1 MDEKTIVIT
10 EKSENLILGQESV
23 FGWQMK
29 QKTDAGKFLFF
40 KYCQYT
46 LIRDRNPEEVT
57 QAHLDVEKRWD
68 NEFSVWNNFILNGLK
83 KFTIMEVVGWLLIL
97 VGFVVMMVGIGTM
110 DPYATSLPASF
121 IIGFVL
127 VLLSLALSIPAL
139 VLIQKNGNKRL
150 TKMDEISRDMRQVN
164 AIRNNK

>member
-10 EKSENLILGQESV
+10 EKSENQILGQESA

-83 KFTIMEVVGWLLIL
+83 KSLLWKL
-97 VGFVVMMVGIGTM
+97 
-110 DPYATSLPASF
+110 
-121 IIGFVL
+121 
-127 VLLSLALSIPAL
+127 
-139 VLIQKNGNKRL
+139 
-150 TKMDEISRDMRQVN
+150 
-164 AIRNNK
+164 

>member
-10 EKSENLILGQESV
+10 EKSENQILGQESV

-83 KFTIMEVVGWLLIL
+83 KFIIMEVVDLLVMW
-97 VGFVVMMVGIGTM
+97 VGFVVMMVGIVTM
-110 DPYATSLPASF
+110 DSSTSLPVSF
-121 IIGFVL
+121 IIGSVL
-127 VLLSLALSIPAL
+127 VLLSLALSIPVL
-139 VLIQKNGNKRL
+139 VLIQKNGMKRL
-150 TKMDEISRDMRQVN
+150 TKMDEISRGMRQVN

>member
-10 EKSENLILGQESV
+10 EKSENQILGQESV

-83 KFTIMEVVGWLLIL
+83 KLIIMEAVGYLLIL

-110 DPYATSLPASF
+110 DATF
-121 IIGFVL
+121 IIGSVL
-127 VLLSLALSIPAL
+127 VLLSLALFIPAL
-139 VLIQKNGNKRL
+139 VIIQKNAMKRL

>member
-10 EKSENLILGQESV
+10 EKSENQILGQESV

-83 KFTIMEVVGWLLIL
+83 KFIIMEVVGYLLIL

-110 DPYATSLPASF
+110 DATF

-127 VLLSLALSIPAL
+127 VLLSLALFIPAL
-139 VLIQKNGNKRL
+139 VIIQKNGMKRL
-150 TKMDEISRDMRQVN
+150 TEMDEISRDMRQVN

>member
-10 EKSENLILGQESV
+10 EKSENQILGQESV

-46 LIRDRNPEEVT
+46 LIRDRNPEEAT

-83 KFTIMEVVGWLLIL
+83 KFIIMEVVGYLLIL

-110 DPYATSLPASF
+110 DATF

-139 VLIQKNGNKRL
+139 VIIQKNGMKRL